1 LSPTK
6 RSIMKTKCIAIAEN
20 EKEII
25 TILGP
30 LFIVQGY
37 KVISIE
43 NETELSDL
51 GKHPDLLIMDT
62 LVGKV
67 SGQEICDKLKRNP
80 LTSHIPVILVS
91 AGNNLVKTDG
101 VRHADIYINKPIDT
115 EIFIEVAKGILEK
128 E

>member
-1 LSPTK
+1 
-6 RSIMKTKCIAIAEN
+6 MKTKCIAIAEN
-20 EKEII
+20 EKELI

-30 LFIVQGY
+30 LFIEQGY

-43 NETELSDL
+43 NETELSEL

-67 SGQEICDKLKRNP
+67 SGQKICDNLKRNP
-80 LTSHIPVILVS
+80 LTAHIPIILVS
-91 AGNNLVKTDG
+91 ADNNLVKTDN

-115 EIFIEVAKGILEK
+115 EIFIEVAKGILER
-128 E
+128 EWPDQSVI